1 MDKQKFLISKK
12 NPFIHAFSIA
22 INVFFRDSGCK
33 GACITRIIK
42 TIIEKQRAWGGG
54 GHIFLPPKIREGFLF
69 LKFGQRGGS

>member
-22 INVFFRDSGCK
+22 INVFFRDYGCK

-42 TIIEKQRAWGGG
+42 TIIEKQRAWGEGA
-54 GHIFLPPKIREGFLF
+54 IFSSP
-69 LKFGQRGGS
+69 LKLGKGSCF